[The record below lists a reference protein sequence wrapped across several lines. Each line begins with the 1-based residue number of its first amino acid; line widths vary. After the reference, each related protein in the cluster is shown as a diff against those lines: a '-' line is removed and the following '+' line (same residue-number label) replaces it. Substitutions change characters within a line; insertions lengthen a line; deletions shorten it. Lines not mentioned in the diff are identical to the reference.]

1 MKKIIPAVM
10 LWIISPLS
18 GCDSQNTN
26 NLQEWN
32 KEKII
37 KILTE
42 EEKEDDKEVKEKTA
56 KFPENTEEKIAK
68 HSSVENSNNIENFII
83 NSKDLEWTP
92 FFGKTRMITPS
103 YGNLLWHS
111 QSTTI
116 MMDMNNKKI
125 ENHDCISENESI
137 TIPLI
142 YPELKSNFSDDLWD
156 FLNKF
161 LPEYKNETGNDII
174 IVTQCKNG
182 KNALWYYKN
191 WKLKLATYVSIWTKH
206 RATIKGKYSLKHD
219 QIRRRSRR
227 YHNSAMPYS
236 ILIKW
241 WYYLHQWRSNW
252 KPQSHWCVRVP
263 WLYQKWLYENIPD
276 WTVIILD
283 WLYKPTI

>member
-1 MKKIIPAVM
+1 M

-18 GCDSQNTN
+18 SCDSQNTN
-26 NLQEWN
+26 NLQKWN

-37 KILTE
+37 NVLS
-42 EEKEDDKEVKEKTA
+42 EEKEERKEVKEKTT
-56 KFPENTEEKIAK
+56 KFPEKPEEKTTK
-68 HSSVENSNNIENFII
+68 NLSVENSDNKESYSI
-83 NSKDLEWTP
+83 NS
-92 FFGKTRMITPS
+92 
-103 YGNLLWHS
+103 N
-111 QSTTI
+111 
-116 MMDMNNKKI
+116 
-125 ENHDCISENESI
+125 
-137 TIPLI
+137 
-142 YPELKSNFSDDLWD
+142 DLWD

-206 RATIKGKYSLKHD
+206 RATIKGKYYLKHD

-236 ILIKW
+236 ISIKW
-241 WYYLHQWRSNW
+241 WYYLHQWWSNW
-252 KPQSHWCVRVP
+252 EPQSHWCVRVP

-276 WTVIILD
+276 WTIIILD

>member
-1 MKKIIPAVM
+1 MKKIIPAVI
-10 LWIISPLS
+10 LSITTPLTS
-18 GCDSQNTN
+18 CNSQNTSM
-26 NLQEWN
+26 QEWN
-32 KEKII
+32 KEELIEV
-37 KILTE
+37 LSE
-42 EEKEDDKEVKEKTA
+42 ENKEK
-56 KFPENTEEKIAK
+56 KDEKIVQFSENPENEIIRDI
-68 HSSVENSNNIENFII
+68 SVEKNNDRDIESFNVNSN
-83 NSKDLEWTP
+83 DLEWTP

-103 YGNLLWHS
+103 YGNLLGHS
-111 QSTTI
+111 QSSTI
-116 MMDMNNKKI
+116 MMDMNNKKT
-125 ENHDCISENESI
+125 ENNEQLWENESI
-137 TIPLI
+137 NVPLI
-142 YPELKSNFSDDLWD
+142 YPELRNYFPEDLKEL
-156 FLNKF
+156 LNKF